1 MLCALDE
8 FEALA
13 RAAPEGGR
21 RCGVFAGL
29 SLAAAKVARDELV
42 GVISTGSGDVRRVG
56 AKLQSASVVT
66 VLRGWVGCE
75 ISHCPTSVEP
85 SESSA
90 AIVVVLLVLMAG
102 KTWHSGSA

>member
-1 MLCALDE
+1 MLCALDA

-13 RAAPEGGR
+13 RAAPEGGS

-29 SLAAAKVARDELV
+29 SFAAKMARDEPV

-56 AKLQSASVVT
+56 AKLQSASVVP

-102 KTWHSGSA
+102 STWHSGSA